1 MRPAECLRRPGPQ
14 DFNSTGVLV
23 RPAPGSCVVYDGS
36 LYHSANPIR
45 WGERAIAV
53 FFFHSFLGVGAGEK
67 LDYDRARGEVPA
79 GIDAVEVQLPAGP
92 HGRGR
97 GGGAAAISAALLE
110 AGFTTGEDTGEER
123 TATSTSSDE
132 RHDRVEL

>member
-1 MRPAECLRRPGPQ
+1 M
-14 DFNSTGVLV
+14 
-23 RPAPGSCVVYDGS
+23 YDGS

-53 FFFHSFLGVGAGEK
+53 FFFHNFLGVGAGEK

-79 GIDAVEVQLPAGP
+79 DIDAVEVQLPAGP
-92 HGRGR
+92 HGRRG

-110 AGFTTGEDTGEER
+110 AGFTTGEER
-123 TATSTSSDE
+123 MAASTSPAE
-132 RHDRVEL
+132 LHDRVEL